1 MGRLAKKMNK
11 WWFLVLVMVCWMGV
25 GFALFGQQQG
35 EKSTALSGGPG
46 RIVSMAPNLTE
57 ILFALGLEDEIA
69 GVASDSDYPPSALS
83 KSKVGTFWQPNT
95 EAVIALNPD
104 LIIMLDNERH
114 RPFASSLNRAGYR
127 VLTLELRKMEHLQTA
142 IELIGRSTDRQL
154 QGEELTDKITQK
166 LDGLSSL
173 VSAEPKVKVL
183 WAVQSEPL
191 RVAGRDTFVNGI
203 IELAGGQNA
212 IGPTVQEYPRIGTE
226 ELLACGAEVIIEA
239 AMGADLQKQ
248 QHAAGVFWSK
258 YPNLPAVKNERIY
271 VVKPDTV
278 LRLGPRLPEGLEMI
292 AHCLHPNSFVE

>member
-1 MGRLAKKMNK
+1 M
-11 WWFLVLVMVCWMGV
+11 
-25 GFALFGQQQG
+25 FGAPQQS
-35 EKSTALSGGPG
+35 ENTAMLSSAPK

-57 ILFALGLEDEIA
+57 ILFALGLENEIV
-69 GVASDSDYPPSALS
+69 GVASDSDYPPQALS

-127 VLTLELRKMEHLQTA
+127 VLTLELRKMEHLQTS
-142 IELIGRSTDRQL
+142 IELIGGTTDRQL
-154 QGEELTDKITQK
+154 QAQGLTDKITEK
-166 LDGLSSL
+166 LDALSSR
-173 VSAEPKVKVL
+173 VGAEPKVKVL
-183 WAVQSEPL
+183 WTVQNEPL

-239 AMGADLQKQ
+239 AMGVDLKQ
-248 QHAAGVFWSK
+248 QRHAAGIFWSK
-258 YPNLPAVKNERIY
+258 YPNLSAVKNDRIY

-292 AHCLHPNSFVE
+292 ARCLHPNSFVE

>member
-1 MGRLAKKMNK
+1 M
-11 WWFLVLVMVCWMGV
+11 
-25 GFALFGQQQG
+25 FGAPQQS
-35 EKSTALSGGPG
+35 ENAAMLSSAPK

-57 ILFALGLEDEIA
+57 TLFALGLEDEIV
-69 GVASDSDYPPSALS
+69 GVASDSDYPPEALS

-95 EAVIALNPD
+95 EAVIALDPD

-127 VLTLELRKMEHLQTA
+127 VLTLELRKMEHLQIA

-248 QHAAGVFWSK
+248 QHAAGVFWGK
-258 YPNLPAVKNERIY
+258 YPNLPAVKNDRIY

-292 AHCLHPNSFVE
+292 ARCLHPNSFVE